1 MKKRLS
7 VEKQVEI
14 ARLASKGVPVA
25 ELAERY
31 GISMRSVYRTVRNQR
46 DETASKAD
54 PAVTFSFRAPKSE
67 VEGFVELAKGQG
79 FGNPSQAFR
88 SLLRMAQGLVELRPD
103 DIRGFNQSVF
113 LLGKQFD
120 LLNQLAKSVHKG
132 KLKLTEKDR
141 ALLSSAIDATLDLRE
156 EWQDVLN
163 GAKSRRGYAQRVLAE
178 DKRDG

>member
-1 MKKRLS
+1 MSKRLS

-14 ARLASKGVPVA
+14 AERASKGVPVA
-25 ELAERY
+25 QLAESY
-31 GISMRSVYRTVRNQR
+31 GISMRSVYRTIRNQR
-46 DETASKAD
+46 DETAARAD

-67 VEGFVELAKGQG
+67 VEGFVELTQEQG

-132 KLKLTEKDR
+132 KLKLTDKDR

-163 GAKSRRGYAQRVLAE
+163 GAKARRGYAQRILAE
-178 DKRDG
+178 GARDG